1 MQEYIYTA
9 EAVFR
14 SFVDLSQRIP
24 ALLQNNHPVLSGLH
38 EKDHERAVKG
48 LCLWRLLTVYRNKFF
63 RVLDLLNHYYSL
75 PTWPEAVC

>member
-9 EAVFR
+9 EAVCR

-24 ALLQNNHPVLSGLH
+24 ALLQNNHPVLSELH
-38 EKDHERAVKG
+38 EKDRERAVKG

>member
-48 LCLWRLLTVYRNKFF
+48 LCCWLFTETNSSEF
-63 RVLDLLNHYYSL
+63 
-75 PTWPEAVC
+75 